1 MLNDIA
7 KLGDPHLGRRF
18 TKGIPIEMRG
28 QRERL
33 VREDFVRQLDPKGAE
48 IHVCMGDLF
57 DKPQVAYAD
66 TLFAIQAYRTAAE
79 AHPNT
84 RFYII
89 QGNHDAS
96 RDLTEVAAWD
106 VFCDA
111 MRSVPNVHPVTG
123 AVVNRDYM
131 LLAWHPTRSAVEQLA
146 EAKVLMGMSGHRP
159 KLAFGHW
166 DIDPR
171 SAHHNL
177 IPTKELAELGI
188 THAYTGHVHLPSTF
202 KRDGV
207 HVEVVGS
214 MQPYAQGEDGGQSDH
229 IRYETVTL
237 ERLQEILEVAPQ
249 ALSNA
254 CVRLQL
260 APGEQF
266 DGDVPLCRSWDV
278 QRLRLV
284 DEETPADISME
295 GFDTTAVAREA
306 LDAHEIIPAVRQ
318 KIDARWSEAFG
329 NGQS

>member
-1 MLNDIA
+1 MTNDIV

-18 TKGIPIEMRG
+18 TKGIPIELRG
-28 QRERL
+28 QREKL
-33 VREDFVRQLDPKGAE
+33 VREDFVRRLDPKGAE
-48 IHVCMGDLF
+48 IHVCLGDLY

-66 TLFAIQAYRTAAE
+66 TLFAIQAYRLAASQ
-79 AHPNT
+79 HPRT
-84 RFYII
+84 TFWVL

-96 RDLTEVAAWD
+96 RDLAEVAAWD
-106 VFCDA
+106 IFCDA
-111 MRSVPNVHPVTG
+111 MRAVANVHPVTKPLVG
-123 AVVNRDYM
+123 SRIA
-131 LLAWHPTRSAVEQLA
+131 LFPWHPTMTAA
-146 EAKVLMGMSGHRP
+146 EMVASVADRFTNGEP

-237 ERLQEILEVAPQ
+237 ERLQEILEVAPE

-278 QRLRLV
+278 QRLRPV

-295 GFDTTAVAREA
+295 GFDTRAAFQAA
-306 LDAHEIIPAVRQ
+306 LEEHEIIPAVRE